1 MYLFIKDHIFWWMEV
16 KVEYFKMVNKVKFN
30 INKKCIINETKDLVS
45 LIKLPNY
52 PLTEQFGKF
61 DKNFPSFD
69 QELVISKSSGH
80 VQLKYILDQSFLY
93 SPKNY
98 KYRTKISY
106 STNSALKYF
115 VNFVKRNHKSK
126 IKSILDVGGNDN
138 YIINKISDKNT
149 KKYVIDPVAKV
160 QNDGVIVINKFL
172 EEVNLSKD
180 IKEPDIVICRHT
192 LEHIP
197 NPKKFLKKLLFECR
211 SNCNFIF
218 EVPSLERMI
227 ETQRFD
233 TIMHHHVSYFS
244 VRSLRLL
251 IAKCGGKLISYKI
264 YDAGPCGGS
273 ILFSFK
279 KIDNSK
285 KKTFKLNF
293 TKYRREYKIIKKKF
307 TIFNNN
313 MKILKQLI
321 QQEECPW
328 PEGVARGE
336 MKLIGYGAGLMLSTF
351 LYFLD
356 ISPSKIKYILDD
368 DIKKHNTGYQN
379 IKVKIKHPEKVKFQ
393 PRQNY
398 LITSLENK
406 KKLISKILLLE
417 PNHIY
422 FPSPA

>member
-1 MYLFIKDHIFWWMEV
+1 MEV
-16 KVEYFKMVNKVKFN
+16 KVEYFTMVNKVKFN

-106 STNSALKYF
+106 STSSALKYF
-115 VNFVKRNHKSK
+115 VSFVKRNHKLK

-149 KKYVIDPVAKV
+149 KKYVIDPVAKI

-172 EEVNLSKD
+172 EDVNLSKD
-180 IKEPDIVICRHT
+180 IKQPDIVICRHT

-211 SNCNFIF
+211 SDCNFIF

-227 ETQRFD
+227 EAQRFD

-251 IAKCGGKLISYKI
+251 IAKCGGKLISYQI
-264 YDAGPCGGS
+264 YNAGPCGGS

-279 KIDNSK
+279 KINNLK
-285 KKTFKLNF
+285 KKTSKISSAKF
-293 TKYRREYKIIKKKF
+293 RREYKIIKKKI

-313 MKILKQLI
+313 MKTLRQLI
-321 QQEECPW
+321 QQQEECAW
-328 PEGVARGE
+328 PEGRRG

-351 LYFLD
+351 MYFLN
-356 ISPSKIKYILDD
+356 ISAAKIKYILDD

-393 PRQNY
+393 PGQNY